1 MVLGLIAMIF
11 NKISDLASRAVF
23 FGVNFGANI
32 VARYSVRIKGAYK
45 RGNYPVLAFLILTPA
60 ALLGFGYFTGLLNY
74 VINFSLSFV
83 FFFFNLFYF
92 LVHTVLYVILFLPIA
107 AFSYGLH
114 FIAAFWDWGI
124 IAKLPLHWL
133 STHLP
138 SATSYVNELNL
149 IPLLNVFFFGAH
161 AASMAGGNA
170 SFGDSFGLMQSP
182 LTLGDFTWRPVTVDL
197 NNPNR
202 IINPPVPRNSSV
214 RRSIWVKPVTQAFS
228 GSSGGISSGYWSGNG
243 GADPTVEPGS
253 TDSTGPDSAT
263 YWLNYPDDSGGTNT
277 VNYGSNV
284 GAGTLKSSVISALGN
299 SGTSLSAIH
308 QDIDSHTGGTVANY
322 NPLSGSGIDFSSLG
336 STVSSA
342 ISSAITQPGKVI
354 STAGSVVSD
363 AIGKISSWW

>member
-1 MVLGLIAMIF
+1 MFGFIF
-11 NKISDLASRAVF
+11 SAISNLASRAVF

-133 STHLP
+133 SHHIP
-138 SATSYVNELNL
+138 SATSYVNQLDL
-149 IPLLNVFFFGAH
+149 IGLLNAFFFGAH

-170 SFGDSFGLMQSP
+170 SLGDSFGLMSSP
-182 LTLGDFTWRPVTVDL
+182 PTVGDFVWRPVTVDL
-197 NNPNR
+197 NNPHGPR
-202 IINPPVPRNSSV
+202 INPPLTYPQRKAESQ
-214 RRSIWVKPVTQAFS
+214 SIWTKPVTSALS
-228 GSSGGISSGYWSGNG
+228 GSSGGSSSSSSGY
-243 GADPTVEPGS
+243 
-253 TDSTGPDSAT
+253 DSPT
-263 YWLNYPDDSGGTNT
+263 YWLNYGTSAGSGS

-284 GAGTLKSSVISALGN
+284 GASTLKSSVISALGN
-299 SGTSLSAIH
+299 SGTSLSAVH
-308 QDIDSHTGGTVANY
+308 ADMDSHTGGTIANY
-322 NPLSGSGIDFSSLG
+322 DPVSGSGVSISNIG
-336 STVSSA
+336 STIGSAVSSSINFVEGSGA
-342 ISSAITQPGKVI
+342 SSGIS
-354 STAGSVVSD
+354 SVVSSVASTVGTYVSD
-363 AIGKISSWW
+363 AATLINNW